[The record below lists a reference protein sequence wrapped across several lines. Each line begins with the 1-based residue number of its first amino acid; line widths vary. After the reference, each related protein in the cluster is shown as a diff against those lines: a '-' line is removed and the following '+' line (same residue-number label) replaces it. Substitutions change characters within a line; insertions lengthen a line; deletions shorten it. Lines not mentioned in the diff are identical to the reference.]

1 MIVQCK
7 ILNKQIELLNNHL
20 FLNRTSKGEL
30 METQNLN
37 DMMFKKMKTILILLT
52 LFFLTSCN
60 NNLSQSKT
68 AVLKF
73 EDIKIKPPNCPNYQF
88 ESIQK
93 KGDSIVL
100 KINCNETYFFY
111 LTEREYFIYCLKNLK
126 PYLLQEEFI
135 DTIFCEYNYPNQDNR
150 KMDLKTSK
158 QEAIKAIE
166 LRDSINA
173 PFFHKII
180 ENVINDSNYN
190 NTVNFMSYIY
200 GKSTI
205 GDSYNFYDD
214 ADIFDFYY
222 IINND
227 ILSGNKDPLSLKTLK
242 LMETK
247 MNKTNPISP
256 IDVHITFI
264 KSLYNKGK

>member
-1 MIVQCK
+1 MLQK
-7 ILNKQIELLNNHL
+7 TKTLLVL
-20 FLNRTSKGEL
+20 F
-30 METQNLN
+30 
-37 DMMFKKMKTILILLT
+37 ILL
-52 LFFLTSCN
+52 LLPSCSIN
-60 NNLSQSKT
+60 SNQSIT
-68 AVLKF
+68 DVLKF

-93 KGDSIVL
+93 NGDSIVL

-126 PYLLQEEFI
+126 PYLLQEKFI
-135 DTIFCEYNYPNQDNR
+135 DTIFCEYNYPNQNNR

-247 MNKTNPISP
+247 MNKTNPTSP

-264 KSLYNKGK
+264 KTLYYKGK